1 MSANNDE
8 KEKKEEKEKSRRD
21 ALGKF
26 LYNLAQTCFTAM
38 VVGATVTF
46 FITDVKIGVFIVLL
60 LMGVASTVGLAYLAN
75 NILKK

>member
-8 KEKKEEKEKSRRD
+8 KEKKEKEKSRRD

-26 LYNLAQTCFTAM
+26 FYNLAQTCFTAM

-46 FITDVKIGVFIVLL
+46 FITDVRIGVFIVLL

>member
-1 MSANNDE
+1 MSANNEE
-8 KEKKEEKEKSRRD
+8 KEKKEKEKSRRD

-26 LYNLAQTCFTAM
+26 FYNLAQTCFTAL

-46 FITDVKIGVFIVLL
+46 FVTGVTTLAFLTLV
-60 LMGVASTVGLAYLAN
+60 LMGIISTFVFAYLAN

>member
-1 MSANNDE
+1 MAG
-8 KEKKEEKEKSRRD
+8 KEQKEKEKSRRD

-46 FITDVKIGVFIVLL
+46 FITDVSIAAFIALL
-60 LMGVASTVGLAYLAN
+60 LMGIFSTVGFASLAN
-75 NILKK
+75 NILKR